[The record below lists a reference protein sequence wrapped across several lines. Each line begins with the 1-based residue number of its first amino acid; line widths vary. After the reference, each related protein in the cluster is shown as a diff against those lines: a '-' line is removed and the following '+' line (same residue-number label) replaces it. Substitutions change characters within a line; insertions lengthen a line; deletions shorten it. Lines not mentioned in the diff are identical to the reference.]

1 MVMDLVAT
9 ALRAHDEGR
18 SPQETVCAGVA
29 AMVGAE
35 WAAYVHIDLCR
46 AECQMVCRPFT
57 LDPGPEATQLNA
69 TSPRSLEDNRGSASS
84 SGVGDASA
92 AEIPLS
98 SSPGVLQLLAV
109 SRQNAFT
116 AQELEV
122 LRFAQ
127 PYLAELDL
135 HLQRLE
141 RLPGSGQ
148 DILDGTDHGEP
159 GSRYGITD
167 REFEVLT
174 LLSECRL
181 ATSIAAK
188 MSISP
193 RTVHKHL
200 GSLYQKLKTHDRL
213 TAVTRARGLG
223 LLPPA

>member
-1 MVMDLVAT
+1 
-9 ALRAHDEGR
+9 
-18 SPQETVCAGVA
+18 
-29 AMVGAE
+29 MVGAE
-35 WAAYVHIDLCR
+35 WAAYIHIDLGRAQCR
-46 AECQMVCRPFT
+46 MVCTPFT
-57 LDPGPEATQLNA
+57 LDPGHGATQLTA
-69 TSPRSLEDNRGSASS
+69 PSPLSLEGSPGSASS
-84 SGVGDASA
+84 SRAGEASA

-98 SSPGVLQLLAV
+98 SSPGVIQILAV
-109 SRQNAFT
+109 SRRNAFT
-116 AQELEV
+116 AQELKA

-141 RLPGSGQ
+141 HLRGTGQ
-148 DILDGTDHGEP
+148 DILDGTDHGASA
-159 GSRYGITD
+159 SRYGITD

-174 LLSECRL
+174 LLSECML